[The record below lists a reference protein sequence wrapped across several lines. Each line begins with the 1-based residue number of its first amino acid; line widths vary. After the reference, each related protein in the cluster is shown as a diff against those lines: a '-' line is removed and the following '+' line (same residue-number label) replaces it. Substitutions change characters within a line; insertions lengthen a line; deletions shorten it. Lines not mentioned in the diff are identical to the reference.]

1 MLRTYMLVILVA
13 ACGSGDPK
21 HWKDQPLET
30 VSGTVDGHGYT
41 IDLPKGCEK
50 SKYSEE
56 WQYHAKVNGE
66 GYVFPPSVSLY
77 WHAKKQSLD
86 EAIASDIDKGEPLHK
101 EAQADGF
108 SYTKRT
114 DEKKRPTFAI
124 TQWKYAGDG
133 ALECRALLWDLHAN
147 EDGVKAQIPLV
158 EKMCA
163 SLKVK

>member
-1 MLRTYMLVILVA
+1 MLRTSALVILLA

-30 VSGTVDGHGYT
+30 VTGSADGHAYS
-41 IDLPKGCEK
+41 IDLPKGSEK

-66 GYVFPPSVSLY
+66 AYVFPPSVSLF
-77 WHAKKQSLD
+77 WHAKKETLD
-86 EAIASDIDKGEPLHK
+86 EALAADFEKSEPLKK
-101 EAQADGF
+101 EAQTDGF
-108 SYTKRT
+108 VYTKREA
-114 DEKKRPTFAI
+114 DKKHPTYVI

-133 ALECRALLWDLHAN
+133 AMECHARVWDLKAG
-147 EDGVKAQIPLV
+147 EGVKDQLPLV